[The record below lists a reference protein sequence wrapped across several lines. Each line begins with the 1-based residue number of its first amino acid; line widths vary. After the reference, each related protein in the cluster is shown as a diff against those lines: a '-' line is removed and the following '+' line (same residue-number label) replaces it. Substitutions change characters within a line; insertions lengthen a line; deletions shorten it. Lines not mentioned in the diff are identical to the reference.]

1 MQTAID
7 PLDDTLVPAQVAE
20 VLHTTEASLA
30 QMRFRGKGP
39 RFIKVGSRVLYRR
52 SDIRAFL
59 DANTIQRTGD
69 TPGLAAVNT

>member
-7 PLDDTLVPAQVAE
+7 PLDDTLVPAQAAE
-20 VLHTTEASLA
+20 AMKTTQGSLA
-30 QMRFRGKGP
+30 QMRHRGKGP

-59 DANTIQRTGD
+59 DANTVSRTGD
-69 TPGLAAVNT
+69 VPQAKANA